1 MSKTQIITMDTIKTI
16 GQGALGAMTF
26 GAYHQFTTNKIMELN
41 NEKME
46 LKNQYL
52 MDKIEMQNKYLLDK
66 MENQHKKEMNELNEK
81 LDKMQKKLEG
91 KRWW

>member
-1 MSKTQIITMDTIKTI
+1 MKVHRYFPEFTKEN
-16 GQGALGAMTF
+16 
-26 GAYHQFTTNKIMELN
+26 TTNKI
-41 NEKME
+41 ME

-66 MENQHKKEMNELNEK
+66 MEKEMNELNEK